1 MVNKE
6 QLKSFIE
13 DPRNKKLIT
22 RKESKNYPGLF
33 VLKYTRD
40 VFYRNMWTPELEMC
54 RGLVVDCDYNI
65 IIRPF
70 TKIYNR
76 FERDTN
82 FDDDDI
88 VTAAEKKNGF
98 MAAVTYVES
107 ERDCVVSTTGSLDSD
122 YVALAKMYVE
132 PYFPYIIDVYYR
144 TGNSRPF
151 TWLFEICS
159 PDDPHII
166 PENEGAW
173 LIGAQHCTYN
183 DFKLPEGVLDRHAY
197 DMNAPRPKWYRV
209 RFGSLCDELKDCR
222 HEGYVVHHD
231 DGRSLKMKSP
241 YYLVSKF
248 LARCGVN
255 KLDHILKHPDW
266 TMPETVA
273 EEFYPLIRHLMEMRE
288 DFIAMEEQQ
297 KLVAIREFLNK

>member
-1 MVNKE
+1 MDKE
-6 QLKSFIE
+6 QLKAFVE
-13 DPRNKKLIT
+13 DPRNSKLIT
-22 RKESKNYPGLF
+22 RKESTNRPGLF

-40 VFYRNMWTPELEMC
+40 VFYRNLWTPELEMC

-65 IIRPF
+65 VIRPF

-76 FERDTN
+76 GERDTN

-98 MAAVTYVES
+98 MAAVTFNELYG
-107 ERDCVVSTTGSLDSD
+107 CIVSTTGSLDSD
-122 YVALAKMYVE
+122 YVTLAKKYVE
-132 PYFPYIIDVYYR
+132 PYVDYIMKVHE
-144 TGNSRPF
+144 NSKGRSF

-173 LIGAQHCTYN
+173 LIGGQHCTYK
-183 DFKLPEGVLDRHAY
+183 DFKLPEGVLDQHGY
-197 DMNAPRPKWYRV
+197 YMNAPRPKWYRV
-209 RFGSLCDELKDCR
+209 RFGSLCDELKDCL

-241 YYLVSKF
+241 YYLTKKA
-248 LARCGVN
+248 LARGNFDKICAGAKN
-255 KLDHILKHPDW
+255 KI
-266 TMPETVA
+266 
-273 EEFYPLIRHLMEMRE
+273 EEEYFPLIDHLKGLGES
-288 DFIAMEEQQ
+288 FTSLEEQQ
-297 KLVAIREFLNK
+297 KLVVIREFLRS

>member
-1 MVNKE
+1 MNKE
-6 QLKSFIE
+6 QLKAFVE

-40 VFYRNMWTPELEMC
+40 VFYKSLWTPELELC
-54 RGLVVDCDYNI
+54 RGLVLDTDYNI
-65 IIRPF
+65 VIRPF
-70 TKIYNR
+70 TKVYNR

-82 FDDDDI
+82 FGDDDF

-98 MAAVTYVES
+98 MAAVTFTEKYG
-107 ERDCVVSTTGSLDSD
+107 CIVSTTGSLDSD
-122 YVALAKMYVE
+122 YVTLARKYVE
-132 PYFPYIIDVYYR
+132 PYFPYITEVYAR
-144 TGNSRPF
+144 TGASRPF

-159 PDDPHII
+159 PEDPHII
-166 PENEGAW
+166 PEKEGAW
-173 LIGAQHCTYN
+173 LIGAQHCTYE

-197 DMNAPRPKWYRV
+197 DMGAPRPKWLRA
-209 RFGSLCDELKDCR
+209 RFGSLVQEVKDCQ
-222 HEGYVVHHD
+222 HEGYMVHND

-241 YYLVSKF
+241 YYLTSKF

-266 TMPETVA
+266 TMPESVA
-273 EEFYPLIRHLMEMRE
+273 EEFYPLIRHLMSCRE
-288 DFIAMEEQQ
+288 QFIAMEEQQ
-297 KLVAIREFLNK
+297 KLAIIREFLKR